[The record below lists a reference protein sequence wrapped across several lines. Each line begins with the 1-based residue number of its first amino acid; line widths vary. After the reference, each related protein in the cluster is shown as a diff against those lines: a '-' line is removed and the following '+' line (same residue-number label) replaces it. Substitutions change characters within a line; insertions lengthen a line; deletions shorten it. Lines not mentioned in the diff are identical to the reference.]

1 MCDSHESL
9 SINVFKFI
17 QKEIYFSVKYGS
29 IFHLN
34 KKCLLSDF
42 KYVKY
47 SRKNVSKARK
57 ISTFFHSFVRSN
69 FYKKK
74 TEGTDGEPV

>member
-29 IFHLN
+29 IFHFN

-42 KYVKY
+42 KHVKY
-47 SRKNVSKARK
+47 LRKNVSKARK
-57 ISTFFHSFVRSN
+57 ISSFLNLLFEAIFTKR
-69 FYKKK
+69 